1 MFSFDLC
8 SLLSFV
14 TRTRSATTTLEKLAL
29 KSVQWIIIII
39 IIIIFII
46 IIIIIIIQLLLL
58 VITEG
63 YGMQATTIEGFKKHV

>member
-39 IIIIFII
+39 IIIIIF
-46 IIIIIIIQLLLL
+46 IIIIIIQLLLL